1 MNLHSNHF
9 CNWYLSAGPGHVS
22 SGPRVWS
29 LAQEL
34 MFDQF
39 WWRKL
44 QTKPGKM
51 ANKPQKTRWW
61 SYEARHANS
70 DSRILWWLRRCLL
83 YWPLLSCSLCLLF
96 MFTFVLIMSSAHSK
110 EWPLARYESS
120 QALKHSGIL
129 SSRGHAQIVL
139 SYSSIHSFKIHP
151 FKELVSLAVF

>member
-22 SGPRVWS
+22 AGPRVWS
-29 LAQEL
+29 SAQEL

-61 SYEARHANS
+61 SYEARHATQLQRKVIPGF
-70 DSRILWWLRRCLL
+70 DDGTV

-96 MFTFVLIMSSAHSK
+96 VFTFVLIMSSAHSE

-129 SSRGHAQIVL
+129 SNWGHAQIAL
-139 SYSSIHSFKIHP
+139 SYSSIHSFKYIQNI
-151 FKELVSLAVF
+151 SNWLAD